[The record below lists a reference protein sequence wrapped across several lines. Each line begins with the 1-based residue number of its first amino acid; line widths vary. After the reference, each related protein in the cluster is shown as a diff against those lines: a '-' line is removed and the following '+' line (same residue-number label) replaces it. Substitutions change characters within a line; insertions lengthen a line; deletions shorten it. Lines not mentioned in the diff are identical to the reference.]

1 MAAAG
6 AALPWLPV
14 QNKAWLLAMV
24 VSAAVGCCLGSW
36 RRWRRERRQLLQCR
50 LAPRLLL
57 VSAPGRSLC
66 GAAAWQYPRRAQGA
80 QPQLQLAGHRCPA
93 PPSGSIV
100 MSAMFSSEINR
111 QREPSR
117 PYWEKAHWGRPVQCR
132 GEVRIWAR
140 CPCTVTASAC
150 RAPANAQI
158 ACKVGCGERA
168 LALQARPAAP
178 RPGLARFGAAPVG
191 LQRPPRHPGRDPS
204 SSTFC
209 PPPPPPLL
217 PHTAPSCLAG
227 HPPPH
232 PGMAPSG
239 PVSGWSVDD
248 VAAWL
253 TGDLSLPPAAADA
266 FKENAVAGGGARP
279 QRFQSQLDAPSL

>member
-1 MAAAG
+1 M
-6 AALPWLPV
+6 
-14 QNKAWLLAMV
+14 
-24 VSAAVGCCLGSW
+24 
-36 RRWRRERRQLLQCR
+36 
-50 LAPRLLL
+50 
-57 VSAPGRSLC
+57 
-66 GAAAWQYPRRAQGA
+66 
-80 QPQLQLAGHRCPA
+80 
-93 PPSGSIV
+93 
-100 MSAMFSSEINR
+100 
-111 QREPSR
+111 REPSR
-117 PYWEKAHWGRPVQCR
+117 
-132 GEVRIWAR
+132 
-140 CPCTVTASAC
+140 
-150 RAPANAQI
+150 
-158 ACKVGCGERA
+158 CK
-168 LALQARPAAP
+168 PAP
-178 RPGLARFGAAPVG
+178 RPLGPALHDSVLPQSACSGPPDTQGAI
-191 LQRPPRHPGRDPS
+191 RP